1 MQAPPV
7 LALGQKDK
15 VTPSLGQ
22 RFRGHFYNNRGIY
35 SAISAAALAGA
46 AGHYVGHKTGV
57 VLERNRQLTRRI
69 NAGLIGLHMN

>member
-22 RFRGHFYNNRGIY
+22 RISGHFYNNRGIY
-35 SAISAAALAGA
+35 SAIGAAAVAGA
-46 AGHYVGHKTGV
+46 AGHYVGHKTGQI
-57 VLERNRQLTRRI
+57 LERNRRLTRRI
-69 NAGLIGLHMN
+69 NAGLMGLHMN